1 MMKEENYMKKCSA
14 GPRVLLFIIILI
26 QFTSAQATGLMK
38 ESGIYKINYIT
49 LLVHENGFVDVE
61 EELEVNNTIASIFTP
76 RNTLDLLIKDS
87 KGNKL
92 QYESISGNDKQLI
105 TFYLLSPDERLIR
118 LRYRTLHLTSKNAST
133 WTLKFSTSSV
143 PRHTIIKIE
152 FPPGSDVISLRPRD
166 ILRYPQ
172 NLTSPLWLYPQVK
185 DFGFECD
192 YETGPSIPGGD
203 ETQLYAIA
211 GVGIMV
217 VVIFLSLYILGM
229 RKGRKKDEKISGE
242 VKEEKDKEEEKVS
255 KIKPSVLNVLEENER
270 RVVKVLQD
278 SDDEITQAYIYK
290 TTGIPKATL
299 SDLMKR
305 LEKRNVIE
313 RRRDG
318 RINWIK
324 LKEWVFN
331 K

>member
-1 MMKEENYMKKCSA
+1 M
-14 GPRVLLFIIILI
+14 RILLFIIILI

-76 RNTLDLLIKDS
+76 RNILDLLITDS
-87 KGNKL
+87 EGNKL
-92 QYESISGNDKQLI
+92 QYESVSGNNKQLI

-118 LRYRTLHLTSKNAST
+118 LRYRTLDLTSKNAST

-152 FPPGSDVISLRPRD
+152 FPPGSDVISLRPRN

-203 ETQLYAIA
+203 GTHPYAVASIA
-211 GVGIMV
+211 VMAV
-217 VVIFLSLYILGM
+217 VMIFLSIYIL
-229 RKGRKKDEKISGE
+229 RKGKEEKILGE
-242 VKEEKDKEEEKVS
+242 VKEEKGKEEEKVS

-270 RVVKVLQD
+270 KVVEVLQD

>member
-1 MMKEENYMKKCSA
+1 
-14 GPRVLLFIIILI
+14 
-26 QFTSAQATGLMK
+26 MK

-76 RNTLDLLIKDS
+76 RNILDLLITDS
-87 KGNKL
+87 EGNKL
-92 QYESISGNDKQLI
+92 QYESVSGNNKQLI

-118 LRYRTLHLTSKNAST
+118 LRYRTLDLTSKNAST

-152 FPPGSDVISLRPRD
+152 FPPGSNVISLRPRN

-203 ETQLYAIA
+203 GTHPYAVASIA
-211 GVGIMV
+211 VMAV
-217 VVIFLSLYILGM
+217 VMIFLSIYIL
-229 RKGRKKDEKISGE
+229 RKGKEEKILGE
-242 VKEEKDKEEEKVS
+242 VKEEKGKEEEKVS

-270 RVVKVLQD
+270 KVVEVLQD

-324 LKEWVFN
+324 LKKWVFN

>member
-118 LRYRTLHLTSKNAST
+118 LRYRTLDLTSKNAST

-203 ETQLYAIA
+203 DTQLYAIA
-211 GVGIMV
+211 GIGIMV

>member
-1 MMKEENYMKKCSA
+1 MMKEKNCTKKCSA
-14 GPRVLLFIIILI
+14 GPRVLRILLFIIILI

-76 RNTLDLLIKDS
+76 RNILDLLITDS
-87 KGNKL
+87 EGNKL
-92 QYESISGNDKQLI
+92 QYESVSGNNKQLI

-118 LRYRTLHLTSKNAST
+118 LRYRTLDLTSKNAST

-152 FPPGSDVISLRPRD
+152 FPPGSNVISLRPRN

-203 ETQLYAIA
+203 GTHPYAVASIA
-211 GVGIMV
+211 VMAV
-217 VVIFLSLYILGM
+217 VMIFLSIYIL
-229 RKGRKKDEKISGE
+229 RKGKEEKILGE
-242 VKEEKDKEEEKVS
+242 VKEEKGKEEEKVS

-270 RVVKVLQD
+270 KVVEVLQD

-324 LKEWVFN
+324 LKKWVFN